1 MEEIIIRGGMVADGT
16 GKALYRA
23 DVAVKDGV
31 ITEIGDLSGRK
42 AEKELDAVG
51 LIVAPGFIDAHS
63 HSDTSFLRDSS
74 SASRSL
80 ARW

>member
-1 MEEIIIRGGMVADGT
+1 MDEIIIRGGMVADGT

-42 AEKELDAVG
+42 AEK
-51 LIVAPGFIDAHS
+51 
-63 HSDTSFLRDSS
+63 
-74 SASRSL
+74 
-80 ARW
+80 